1 MHDHT
6 TRAGHL
12 AAIAQHPSPAPA
24 FGDLATWAVWNAD
37 TLAATAACHLGE
49 RVMRT
54 RKPNRRPQVS
64 ALALLGLAGYLA
76 ARKAARS

>member
-6 TRAGHL
+6 TRAAAL
-12 AAIAQHPSPAPA
+12 TAIAQHPPTFRDPLS
-24 FGDLATWAVWNAD
+24 WAVWNAD
-37 TLAATAACHLGE
+37 EMAATLFCDLGE